1 MSTHHI
7 LGLKKVPRVRLFAD
21 ESGIEVNVPTK
32 EEKDDTDMRTGRK
45 QAEAYYCALATN
57 IVKQI

>member
-1 MSTHHI
+1 MESFGTSLSTHHI

-32 EEKDDTDMRTGRK
+32 EEKDDTDM
-45 QAEAYYCALATN
+45 
-57 IVKQI
+57 